1 MFRNYLVNSAL
12 LDHFLSSCHMTNHF
26 LSLKRFLLME
36 DGEFA
41 HSLAT
46 QLFHQVPPS
55 IPSVRSVIC
64 SVCVCSSCMEGLL
77 HGCHLQPSSIPY
89 CNLLWTPVS
98 MATHPTHSY
107 SALLL
112 VVHTH
117 LSTLMVWL
125 SPSHLPFIDPLPP
138 FTSCRCSGLPLTEL
152 QGTSGL

>member
-64 SVCVCSSCMEGLL
+64 SVCVCVQLMYGGSAARLSSPAFLNPLLQSALDSSL
-77 HGCHLQPSSIPY
+77 HGNSPY
-89 CNLLWTPVS
+89 TQLLSFAVSRPHTPVHPYG
-98 MATHPTHSY
+98 MA
-107 SALLL
+107 
-112 VVHTH
+112 
-117 LSTLMVWL
+117 LSL
-125 SPSHLPFIDPLPP
+125 SPPLHRPSP
-138 FTSCRCSGLPLTEL
+138 SLY
-152 QGTSGL
+152 